1 MGSGR
6 AGGRCRR
13 VVTRFRPMART
24 ERRGGSS
31 MPFQPGLC
39 AVITLPEIVLITA
52 SPKHAQAH
60 VPSGLFRSS
69 SFRLSGCIASAP
81 TRRAI
86 KMTTTTDRVP
96 YAESSSCTFAT
107 VEARTVPRI
116 YYPCHQ
122 RRSRSEPVRE
132 HRLFCFLGL
141 HPQNDPRISRPRA
154 SVAFVRGSR
163 REVRKGV

>member
-1 MGSGR
+1 M
-6 AGGRCRR
+6 AEEVFAPWEAAEPGRCRR

-31 MPFQPGLC
+31 MPFQSGLC

-86 KMTTTTDRVP
+86 KMTTTTDRSELL
-96 YAESSSCTFAT
+96 ESLTEGISKLTTSDEWQRYLDCQSRFYHY
-107 VEARTVPRI
+107 RTG
-116 YYPCHQ
+116 
-122 RRSRSEPVRE
+122 RSDLSQHCEYQLRK
-132 HRLFCFLGL
+132 RL
-141 HPQNDPRISRPRA
+141 R
-154 SVAFVRGSR
+154 V
-163 REVRKGV
+163 GVQC